1 VLGFEQL
8 GDVERGIPQRDKL
21 ATALQRDRIVEGP
34 FPASINLHATILETV
49 SDIRSCYSA
58 VPGQGRFPTMSD
70 GFRILVAVDFGGM
83 DRVLVEVE
91 RQARAHDASITLL
104 HVAQPDPEFMGYLKS
119 GDPGVQMQ
127 TDVKRL
133 PKAEA
138 LRTEHQQIQVVG
150 DTLRD
155 KGLRVSD
162 AIAVQ
167 GPVLASILE
176 MSHKLGADM
185 LIMGSHQHG
194 ALYRVMRGD
203 TAAEV
208 VSQAPC
214 PVLVVPS

>member
-1 VLGFEQL
+1 
-8 GDVERGIPQRDKL
+8 
-21 ATALQRDRIVEGP
+21 
-34 FPASINLHATILETV
+34 
-49 SDIRSCYSA
+49 
-58 VPGQGRFPTMSD
+58 MSD

-91 RQARAHDASITLL
+91 RQARAHDAIITLI
-104 HVAQPDPEFMGYLKS
+104 HVAQPDPEFIGYLRS
-119 GDPGVQMQ
+119 GGQAAQMQ
-127 TDVKRL
+127 TDVKRI

-138 LRTEHQQIQVVG
+138 LRTEHQQIRAVG
-150 DTLRD
+150 ETLRN

-185 LIMGSHQHG
+185 LIMGSHHHG
-194 ALYRVMRGD
+194 ALYRLMHGD
-203 TAAEV
+203 TTAEA